1 MGRNGRS
8 RVYLVVVLITA
19 AFFVV
24 AYLFTMEKSDP
35 LNPFQIGQVVY
46 PSEDFLLTNP
56 TTEEYNLYQK
66 GATVIDMN
74 QELIRLRF
82 ADNSEAVYAA
92 DWFVAHSPLVLSGEW
107 VLGNQFRVGDVVCA
121 IPVSQGEDIPQKG
134 TVTKVNGNF
143 VYFDDQAI
151 SYGHYQKCP

>member
-1 MGRNGRS
+1 MRRNGRS
-8 RVYLVVVLITA
+8 RVYLIVVLII
-19 AFFVV
+19 VV
-24 AYLFTMEKSDP
+24 FSSVVYLFTMEKRAP
-35 LNPFQIGQVVY
+35 LNPFQIGQTVY
-46 PSEDFLLTNP
+46 PSKDFLLTNP
-56 TTEEYNLYQK
+56 TTEQFNLYQK

-107 VLGNQFRVGDVVCA
+107 VLGNQFRPGDVVCV
-121 IPVSQGEDIPQKG
+121 IPDSKDLDIPQKG
-134 TVTKVNGNF
+134 TITKVSEKF

-151 SYGHYQKCP
+151 SWGHFQKCP